1 MKYVGP
7 TFHNFIQNTLVFDK
21 NNKIFAITPQDP
33 KKYFYFGALKILL
46 SKIMNGD
53 PPVTVSYFQNTTN
66 VKNMHLHRDSKVNI

>member
-1 MKYVGP
+1 MP

-53 PPVTVSYFQNTTN
+53 PPVTISYFQ
-66 VKNMHLHRDSKVNI
+66 SKYLRIMY